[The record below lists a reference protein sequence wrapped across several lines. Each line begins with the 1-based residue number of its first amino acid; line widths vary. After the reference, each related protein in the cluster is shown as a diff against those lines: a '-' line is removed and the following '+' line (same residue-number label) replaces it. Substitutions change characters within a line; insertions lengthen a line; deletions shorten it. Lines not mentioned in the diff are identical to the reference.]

1 MIVKNSNG
9 CYCDIAPNFGI
20 VDGFIKVIDR
30 NGGVF
35 YIGVSIILFLS
46 LTLSAPS
53 KWYLWILVSMIIAWQ
68 FIAILIPLYLLE
80 SFIWWLVHPRYIL
93 FKLKSMTDTR
103 FKWLSG
109 CVTVAVIA
117 IAGMIIFSPGK
128 SRSSARSER
137 GVGEYVYV
145 DDYGIVHAD
154 RKCTRLNYKGM
165 TSERVRVVDFR
176 KNNGLDVCAKC
187 VSDKAYEQLMNLE

>member
-80 SFIWWLVHPRYIL
+80 
-93 FKLKSMTDTR
+93 LKSMTDTR